1 MILVFRSGFVKK
13 RAFAYNVTD
22 MTPPNERLKIFT
34 RLIKKNIIFFLPLI
48 PLIIFL
54 ISIWDRNFYIG
65 GDLIFPLAPQNNL
78 LKAIYLWQEE
88 NGGLSFFRYMFLIWH
103 VLFLVPSFFKIPADV
118 GIKIVIVFFY
128 VIGFIFTYLTYRILF
143 KKTRYNEK
151 IIALTAAMIF
161 ILNPTAILV
170 VIGFHPLY
178 SFPVCAYF
186 LLKYLE
192 RKNFLF
198 LLPFALFFNFGFLS
212 DLPQAKSL
220 ITFSIGLFFLILL
233 YKFLNKLSFWKILKT
248 LFPAT
253 MIVILLNA
261 FVLLPFINDA
271 FGRREVFK
279 QYAQSVT
286 TYNGMT
292 DVPSAALPFTMR
304 FYNSNLVD
312 GVSRLGQTLSNP
324 SFLLWSF
331 FIWVILL
338 WFCFLEKDKHKKKI
352 TYLLLAV
359 TCFYFFLAKG
369 ANPPFGEIYK
379 YFLFNVPFFK
389 VFRTSSTA
397 VVAGSLF
404 FAFLMGLSL
413 YGLYKKHKKFFYLFI
428 LIHVLV
434 FHFVYL
440 GYKLYNYPG
449 GSAFQK
455 GVSLPKEY
463 FQMAK
468 RIDSLPYEDKILSL
482 PLDDGYSYKDW
493 DYKGSSIIN
502 WLTKKPLIHSNSV
515 IPGKTALEANEFLKK
530 MTREEACQWLK
541 FRNVGYLLHEKD
553 SIDNYADSSL
563 SFPSD
568 KIFEDKY
575 FLLKKVKA
583 ECVLPT
589 VFVTKTNSNLNIT
602 FKKINP
608 TKYMINIQDA
618 TQPYTLFLA
627 QNYSPEWKIQVQR
640 TKTKNKDLLGSS
652 HFLASGET
660 NGWQINPE
668 DVGNETNY
676 VLVIEY
682 WPQRLFSIGGI
693 ISILTII
700 FCLITVF
707 FKHD

>member
-1 MILVFRSGFVKK
+1 MKIAIK
-13 RAFAYNVTD
+13 D
-22 MTPPNERLKIFT
+22 DWLKIFT
-34 RLIKKNIIFFLPLI
+34 KLIKKNSIFFLPLI
-48 PLIIFL
+48 LLVIF
-54 ISIWDRNFYIG
+54 IVSIWDRNFYIG
-65 GDLIFPLAPQNNL
+65 GDLIFPLAPQNNI
-78 LKAIYLWQEE
+78 LKALYLWQEE
-88 NGGLSFFRYMFLIWH
+88 NSGLSFFRYMFLIWH
-103 VLFLVPSFFKIPADV
+103 VPFLIPSLFKIPADV
-118 GIKIVIVFFY
+118 GIKIVIILFY
-128 VIGFIFTYLTYRILF
+128 VVGFIFTYLTYRVLF
-143 KKTRYNEK
+143 KKTKYDDK
-151 IIALTAAMIF
+151 VFALITAIIF
-161 ILNPTAILV
+161 ILNPSAILV
-170 VIGFHPLY
+170 IIGFHPLY

-192 RKNFLF
+192 RKNLLF
-198 LLPFALFFNFGFLS
+198 LLPFTIFFNLGYLS

-220 ITFSIGLFFLILL
+220 ITFSIGLFFLVIL
-233 YKFLNKLSFWKILKT
+233 YKILNKLSFWKVFKT

-253 MIVILLNA
+253 IIVFLLNA

-271 FGRREVFK
+271 FGGRGVFK
-279 QYAQSVT
+279 QYSQSVT
-286 TYNGMT
+286 VYNGTT

-312 GVSRLGQTLSNP
+312 DVSRLGQTLSG
-324 SFLLWSF
+324 SYFLLWSF
-331 FIWVILL
+331 FIWVIILC
-338 WFCFLEKDKHKKKI
+338 FCFLEKDKDRKKI
-352 TYLLLAV
+352 IYLLLAF

-404 FAFLMGLSL
+404 FAFLMSLSL
-413 YGLYKKHKKFFYLFI
+413 YAFYKKHKRFFYFFI
-428 LIHVLV
+428 LSHVLV

-455 GVSLPKEY
+455 GVGIPKEY

-468 RIDSLPYEDKILSL
+468 LINFLADESKILSV

-493 DYKGSSIIN
+493 GYKGSSIIN
-502 WLTKKPLIHSNSV
+502 WLIKKPLIHSHSV

-530 MTREEACQWLK
+530 MTKEEACQWLK
-541 FRNVGYLLHEKD
+541 FRNIGYLLHEKD

-563 SFPSD
+563 AFPAD

-583 ECVLPT
+583 ECVLPP
-589 VFVTKTNSNLNIT
+589 VFVKKTNSDLKIS
-602 FKKINP
+602 FRKINP
-608 TKYMINIQDA
+608 TRYLVNVQEA
-618 TQPYTLFLA
+618 TWPYTLFLA
-627 QNYSPEWKIQVQR
+627 QNYSPEWKLQVQNA
-640 TKTKNKDLLGSS
+640 KGQNQDLADSR
-652 HFLASGET
+652 HFLASGGT

-668 DVGNETNY
+668 DVGSETNY

-682 WPQRLFSIGGI
+682 WPQRLFYIGGI
-693 ISILTII
+693 ISLLTVI

-707 FKHD
+707 SKHD